1 MRKHKGPKTGA
12 KHSSHNKH
20 PQAKQRPFK
29 GLDNTRDLDAIL
41 RRTKIF
47 QDVLGISREGLSSL
61 YEDALSFLDA
71 NRIEEAQA
79 SFSLLTKINPFASD
93 FWIGLGICHLQQ
105 EEYTQAFNAFT
116 MALTMEP
123 DRYDC
128 YAYAIECC
136 VQMKNYAQA
145 EALLRQAVTY
155 AKRHPSHEE
164 SSIIL
169 EEAPRIL
176 KEIALEKSSN

>member
-1 MRKHKGPKTGA
+1 MRKHRGPKSGA
-12 KHSSHNKH
+12 KHSANPKH
-20 PQAKQRPFK
+20 PPAKKRPFK

-47 QDVLGISREGLSSL
+47 QDVLGISREGLSRL
-61 YEDALSFLDA
+61 YEEALGFLES
-71 NRIEEAQA
+71 NRVEEAQA
-79 SFSLLTKINPFASD
+79 SFLLLTKINPFASD
-93 FWIGLGICHLQQ
+93 FWIGLGVCYLQQ
-105 EEYTQAFNAFT
+105 EEYTQAFNAFI

-123 DRYDC
+123 DRYEC

-145 EALLRQAVTY
+145 EALLKQAVTY
-155 AKRHPSHEE
+155 AKRHPSHQE

-176 KEIALEKSSN
+176 KEIALEKSSK

>member
-1 MRKHKGPKTGA
+1 MRKHKGPKSGT
-12 KHSSHNKH
+12 KQSTSHKH
-20 PQAKQRPFK
+20 PQTKKRPFT

-61 YEDALSFLDA
+61 YEDALSFLDSS
-71 NRIEEAQA
+71 RVEEAQA

-93 FWIGLGICHLQQ
+93 FWIGLGVSHLQQ
-105 EEYTQAFNAFT
+105 EEFTQAFNAFI

-123 DRYDC
+123 DRYEC

-155 AKRHPSHEE
+155 AKRHPSHQE

-176 KEIALEKSSN
+176 KEIALERTSK

>member
-1 MRKHKGPKTGA
+1 MRKHKGPKKSAG
-12 KHSSHNKH
+12 HKH
-20 PQAKQRPFK
+20 PHRKKRPFT

-41 RRTKIF
+41 RKTKIY

-61 YEDALSFLDA
+61 YENAFSFLES
-71 NRIEEAQA
+71 NRLEEAQA
-79 SFSLLTKINPFASD
+79 SFLLLTKINPFASD
-93 FWIGLGICHLQQ
+93 FWIGLGVCYLQQ
-105 EEYTQAFNAFT
+105 EEYTQAFNAFI

-136 VQMKNYAQA
+136 MQMKNYAQA
-145 EALLRQAVTY
+145 RALLRQAVTY
-155 AKRHPSHEE
+155 AKRHPSHQE

-169 EEAPRIL
+169 DEAPRIL
-176 KEIALEKSSN
+176 SEIEAENSSAKLF